1 MGKTEIQI
9 GIKRIIM
16 IKNPQVHFSL
26 RITEDE
32 KELLEKV
39 AHREGR
45 SINSTIR
52 LAIKAL
58 GYLENKDK

>member
-1 MGKTEIQI
+1 
-9 GIKRIIM
+9 M

-26 RITEDE
+26 RITKDE
-32 KELLEKV
+32 KELLEGV

-58 GYLENKDK
+58 GYVESNE

>member
-1 MGKTEIQI
+1 
-9 GIKRIIM
+9 M

-26 RITEDE
+26 RITKEE
-32 KELLEKV
+32 KALLKKV

-58 GYLENKDK
+58 GYVEDNK

>member
-1 MGKTEIQI
+1 
-9 GIKRIIM
+9 M
-16 IKNPQVHFSL
+16 IKNPQINFSL
-26 RITEDE
+26 RITKEE
-32 KELLEKV
+32 KALLEKV
-39 AHREGR
+39 ARREGR

>member
-1 MGKTEIQI
+1 
-9 GIKRIIM
+9 M
-16 IKNPQVHFSL
+16 IKNPQINFSL
-26 RITEDE
+26 RVTEDE
-32 KELLEKV
+32 KALLEKV
-39 AHREGR
+39 ANREGR